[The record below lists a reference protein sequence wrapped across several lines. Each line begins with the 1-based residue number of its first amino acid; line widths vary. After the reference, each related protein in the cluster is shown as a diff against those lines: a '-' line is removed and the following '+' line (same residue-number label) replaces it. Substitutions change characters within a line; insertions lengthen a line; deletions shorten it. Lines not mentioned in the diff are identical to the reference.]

1 MFFDHKKKLILST
14 VLLILMFDLDV
25 VKGCSG
31 GDSTD
36 ATTKAPYKT
45 TTTTTSTND
54 STGMY
59 ICRKSSSLPKAT
71 EIILS
76 IYTFV

>member
-1 MFFDHKKKLILST
+1 MFSDHKKKIILST
-14 VLLILMFDLDV
+14 ILLILMFDLDV

-31 GDSTD
+31 GDSTE

-54 STGMY
+54 STGMS
-59 ICRKSSSLPKAT
+59 ICRKSSILPKA
-71 EIILS
+71 
-76 IYTFV
+76 